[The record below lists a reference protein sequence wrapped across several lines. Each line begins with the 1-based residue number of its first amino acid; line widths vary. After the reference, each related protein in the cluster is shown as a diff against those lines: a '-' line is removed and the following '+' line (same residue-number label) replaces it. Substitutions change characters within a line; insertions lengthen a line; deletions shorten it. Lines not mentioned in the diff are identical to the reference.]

1 VLQTKTNEII
11 DSFEMAGIKVLNLI
25 TDGTGARPQAPAAAA
40 ARPAEPAS
48 RAANPAGSVA

>member
-25 TDGTGARPQAPAAAA
+25 TDGTGTRPQAPAV